1 MARAALIQVAM
12 ELLYKYGGLEGG
24 EAGHVMGL
32 DYSTV
37 SQGRKGLRERLK
49 RTRSYRDLGGRIQKK
64 LSRIKICSKDFKGL
78 ITFR

>member
-1 MARAALIQVAM
+1 MARAALRQIAM
-12 ELLYKYGGLEGG
+12 ELLYKYGGMKGG
-24 EAGHVMGL
+24 EIGHMMGL

-37 SQGRKGLRERLK
+37 SQGRKGSRERLK
-49 RTRSYRDLGGRIQKK
+49 RIRSYRDLGGRIQKK